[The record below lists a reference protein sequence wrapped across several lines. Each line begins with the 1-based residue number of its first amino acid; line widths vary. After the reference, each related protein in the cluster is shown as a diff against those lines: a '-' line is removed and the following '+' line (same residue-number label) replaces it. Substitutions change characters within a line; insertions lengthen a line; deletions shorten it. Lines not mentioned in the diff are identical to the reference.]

1 MHSRRPYEPSRWP
14 LELNTKMNHR
24 EAIGQFFD
32 CQRFLYPTR
41 RCARSLKKS
50 PDGTSDGLRCPH
62 EWPDDHT
69 ITADCQHFLH
79 RVSIGGQHRHS
90 VKPTLVYERKNRRR
104 IFHLSKNFLVYNA
117 AIPHQKSF
125 SQGRC
130 NFFL

>member
-62 EWPDDHT
+62 EWPNDHT

-90 VKPTLVYERKNRRR
+90 VKPTLRVASSISTASLVALPSITY
-104 IFHLSKNFLVYNA
+104 IIICCFL
-117 AIPHQKSF
+117 QKYCIYFF
-125 SQGRC
+125 SYS
-130 NFFL
+130 L